1 MTREKRERHLEL
13 VVLLLLIIILVVI
26 ILVVGLLLLGLVLLL
41 PGLLRLLLAGALL
54 ALDLLP
60 GLLGHFVGVL
70 LVVGHQ
76 NVVEDRAAVDRPE
89 LEADGREVLVFRV
102 GLGRVV
108 LVRDHRVLPGALV
121 VGVVD
126 HGCLPLALVVG
137 VVDHRRLPL
146 AVLLG
151 VPVLG
156 LLGLGVGNL
165 GRDVVV
171 AVGLDGLG
179 VRDLLRV
186 DPVLGLGDLGV
197 LDLLVGEVPPIHN
210 VALGLG
216 VLVEEDL
223 VRAVLFQNKSIQV
236 RELVLVRVVEL
247 DLVRLQQVLA
257 VVLEDQVDARH
268 VVAAQIG
275 SEHNRIRR
283 ITPKL

>member
-41 PGLLRLLLAGALL
+41 PGLLRLLLARALL

-60 GLLGHFVGVL
+60 RLLGHLVGVL

-89 LEADGREVLVFRV
+89 LEADGRQVLVFRV
-102 GLGRVV
+102 RFRGVG
-108 LVRDHRVLPGALV
+108 LVRDERVLPGALV
-121 VGVVD
+121 VR
-126 HGCLPLALVVG
+126 
-137 VVDHRRLPL
+137 VVDHRRLPF

-156 LLGLGVGNL
+156 LLGLGVRDL
-165 GRDVVV
+165 RRDVVV

-186 DPVLGLGDLGV
+186 DPVLGLADLRV
-197 LDLLVGEVPPIHN
+197 LDLLVGEVPAVHN
-210 VALGLG
+210 ISLGLG

-223 VRAVLFQNKSIQV
+223 VRAILFQDKSV
-236 RELVLVRVVEL
+236 EMSELVL
-247 DLVRLQQVLA
+247 
-257 VVLEDQVDARH
+257 
-268 VVAAQIG
+268 
-275 SEHNRIRR
+275 
-283 ITPKL
+283 

>member
-1 MTREKRERHLEL
+1 MTGEAKKDKDLEL
-13 VVLLLLIIILVVI
+13 VVLLLVVVVLVVLILVV
-26 ILVVGLLLLGLVLLL
+26 LRLLFRLVLLL
-41 PGLLRLLLAGALL
+41 PGLLRALL

-60 GLLGHFVGVL
+60 RLLGHLVGVL

-76 NVVEDRAAVDRPE
+76 NVVEDGAAVHRPE

-102 GLGRVV
+102 GFRRVV

-126 HGCLPLALVVG
+126 HRRLPLALVVRIIN
-137 VVDHRRLPL
+137 HRRLPL

-156 LLGLGVGNL
+156 LFRLGVRDL
-165 GRDVVV
+165 GGDVVV

-186 DPVLGLGDLGV
+186 DPVLGLADLRV
-197 LDLLVGEVPPIHN
+197 LDLLVREVPAVDD

-223 VRAVLFQNKSIQV
+223 V
-236 RELVLVRVVEL
+236 
-247 DLVRLQQVLA
+247 
-257 VVLEDQVDARH
+257 
-268 VVAAQIG
+268 
-275 SEHNRIRR
+275 
-283 ITPKL
+283 

>member
-1 MTREKRERHLEL
+1 MFLAVPAMIFFAASGEAKKDKDLEL
-13 VVLLLLIIILVVI
+13 VVLLHLVVV
-26 ILVVGLLLLGLVLLL
+26 LVVLVVLLLRLLLRLVLLL
-41 PGLLRLLLAGALL
+41 PGLLRLLLATTFL

-60 GLLGHFVGVL
+60 RLLGHLVGVL

-76 NVVEDRAAVDRPE
+76 NVVEDGAAVHRPE
-89 LEADGREVLVFRV
+89 LEADRREVLVFRV
-102 GLGRVV
+102 RLGRVG
-108 LVRDHRVLPGALV
+108 LVRDERVLPGALV

-126 HGCLPLALVVG
+126 HRRLPFALVVRIIN
-137 VVDHRRLPL
+137 HRRLPL

-156 LLGLGVGNL
+156 LLGFRVGNFR
-165 GRDVVV
+165 RDVVV

-197 LDLLVGEVPPIHN
+197 LDLLVGEVPAVDD

-223 VRAVLFQNKSIQV
+223 VRAVFLEDESVQV
-236 RELVLVRVVEL
+236 SELVLVRVV
-247 DLVRLQQVLA
+247 
-257 VVLEDQVDARH
+257 
-268 VVAAQIG
+268 
-275 SEHNRIRR
+275 
-283 ITPKL
+283 